1 MTRIILPGKTIGII
15 GGGQLGRMMALALRR
30 WDIKL
35 LFYPTKHSPCA
46 QVADIE
52 IVAPYDDL
60 KAIQHLAEISNVVTY
75 EFENIDY
82 RCLQWLEKHAY
93 LPQGS
98 QLLNTTQNRFTEKNA
113 IEKAGLPVATYRL
126 VQNQDQLTEAIA
138 ELSFPSVLKRRQV
151 DMMGKDKLF

>member
-1 MTRIILPGKTIGII
+1 MLSHMNLRILIIDVYNGLKTCV
-15 GGGQLGRMMALALRR
+15 L
-30 WDIKL
+30 
-35 LFYPTKHSPCA
+35 T
-46 QVADIE
+46 
-52 IVAPYDDL
+52 
-60 KAIQHLAEISNVVTY
+60 T
-75 EFENIDY
+75 
-82 RCLQWLEKHAY
+82 
-93 LPQGS
+93 QGS

>member
-15 GGGQLGRMMALALRR
+15 GRPLGRMMALAAKEMGYKIAVL
-30 WDIKL
+30 D
-35 LFYPTKHSPCA
+35 PTKHSPCA

-60 KAIQHLAEISNVVTY
+60 KAIQHLAEISDVVTY

-113 IEKAGLPVATYRL
+113 IEKVWVTSSN
-126 VQNQDQLTEAIA
+126 V
-138 ELSFPSVLKRRQV
+138 
-151 DMMGKDKLF
+151 